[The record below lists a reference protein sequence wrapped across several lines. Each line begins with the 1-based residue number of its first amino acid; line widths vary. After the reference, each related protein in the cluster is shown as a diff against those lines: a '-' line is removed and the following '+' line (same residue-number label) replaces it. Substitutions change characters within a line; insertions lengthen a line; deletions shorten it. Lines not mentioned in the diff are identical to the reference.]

1 MFTKE
6 LHEII
11 SRLRLGIHPVTQAP
25 LEAEAVVFQPA
36 VQAHLSDLEQL
47 LAKLLRAEEASLA
60 SEATG
65 PTEAEVHTLVRRL
78 QALGK
83 KVSPTQLSRIYRGSR
98 SVIDPELRSMAS
110 FGRYRAIWTE
120 KALAC
125 RIKAMLAKGTAVAVG
140 KQVADKLAGSVA
152 APSSVLPSSP
162 ISEVH
167 SLDTSMEK
175 AAWEEETFFQEAAY
189 DMLSDEQLASWQKQ
203 IASMALRRETEQL
216 PAYLRAARSNY
227 PRSFEPWQAEER
239 ALLMEV
245 MCYTNRLDRLVE
257 VFGRSLA
264 ALEREGKKLIYK
276 SRQKRA

>member
-6 LHEII
+6 FHEII

-36 VQAHLSDLEQL
+36 VQAHLSDLERL
-47 LAKLLRAEEASLA
+47 LARFLQAEEASVA

-65 PTEAEVHTLVRRL
+65 PTEAEVQTLARRL

-83 KVSPTQLSRIYRGSR
+83 KVSPTQLARIYRGSR
-98 SVIDPELRSMAS
+98 SVIDPELRSMAV
-110 FGRYRAIWTE
+110 FGIYRNLMTE
-120 KALAC
+120 TALVAQMKVWLAKPSEAPIEKPSEEREEVQPALASPPVALPQVQEGSP
-125 RIKAMLAKGTAVAVG
+125 KATK
-140 KQVADKLAGSVA
+140 
-152 APSSVLPSSP
+152 
-162 ISEVH
+162 
-167 SLDTSMEK
+167 EK
-175 AAWEEETFFQEAAY
+175 EAWEEETFFQEEAY
-189 DMLSDEQLASWQKQ
+189 DMLSDEQLAGWRKQ
-203 IASMALRRETEQL
+203 IATMAMRRQTERL
-216 PAYLRAARSNY
+216 PGYLRAARNNY

-264 ALEREGKKLIYK
+264 ALEREGKKLIFK